1 VDTALA
7 LKQPLDAT
15 LTALG
20 ALAWTA
26 GVQVPV
32 FTATDTVSFLTVGQ
46 AAGNILNKAA
56 GDALYQPLDADLTAL
71 AANSADGFWAHTG
84 AGTGAA
90 RTLTAPAA
98 GLTITNPA
106 GTAGNPTF
114 ALANDLSALEGLG
127 STGIAVRS
135 AADTWVQRSI
145 AVGSRLSVADPTGA
159 AGNPTISISNTNLIA
174 IADVTSAADK
184 LFYFTGAGTGAV
196 TDLSSFARTFLD
208 DTTGG
213 GVLTTL
219 GVSAFAQTLLD
230 DTTAAA
236 FMTTLGFSTFV
247 ENNVIALAT
256 AAAGRTLFLGVVE
269 TLSSDAN
276 SNTIPG
282 SAGFKTIET
291 TTLTAN
297 RNRNLAVTNA
307 VAGDI
312 YEYRRTSA
320 DAFTRQ
326 IRDSAANNL
335 GAAVPIN
342 ITARFL
348 FNGTDWINWGRSAS

>member
-1 VDTALA
+1 MAAEDI
-7 LKQPLDAT
+7 AT
-15 LTALG
+15 YATVAALG
-20 ALAWTA
+20 
-26 GVQVPV
+26 GKQ
-32 FTATDTVSFLTVGQ
+32 D
-46 AAGNILNKAA
+46 
-56 GDALYQPLDADLTAL
+56 LDSDLSAL
-71 AANSADGFWAHTG
+71 AANGTNGFWAHTG

-135 AADTWVQRSI
+135 ASDTWVQRSV
-145 AVGSRLSVADPTGA
+145 AAGAGVGVTNGDGVS
-159 AGNPTISISNTNLIA
+159 GNPTVA
-174 IADVTSAADK
+174 ITDAELVALMGVTAAADA
-184 LFYFTGAGTGAV
+184 LPYFTSTTAAAV
-196 TDLSSFARTFLD
+196 TTLSSFARTILD

-219 GVSAFAQTLLD
+219 GVTAFVQTLLD
-230 DTTAAA
+230 DTTQAA
-236 FMTTLGFSTFV
+236 FLATLGTTTVGS
-247 ENNVIALAT
+247 ALLQ
-256 AAAGRTLFLGVVE
+256 AASPGAARTTISGGVE

-276 SNTIPG
+276 SNIAPASTPN
-282 SAGFKTIET
+282 FKTVET
-291 TTLTAN
+291 TTLTGN

-320 DAFTRQ
+320 DAFARQ

-348 FNGTDWINWGRSAS
+348 FNGTDWINWGRSSS

>member
-1 VDTALA
+1 MAAEDI
-7 LKQPLDAT
+7 AT
-15 LTALG
+15 YATVAALG
-20 ALAWTA
+20 
-26 GVQVPV
+26 GKQ
-32 FTATDTVSFLTVGQ
+32 D
-46 AAGNILNKAA
+46 
-56 GDALYQPLDADLTAL
+56 LDSDLSAL
-71 AANSADGFWAHTG
+71 AANGTNGFWAHTG

-184 LFYFTGAGTGAV
+184 LFYFTGSGTGTV
-196 TDLSSFARTFLD
+196 TDLSSFSRTVLD
-208 DTTGG
+208 DTTAGG
-213 GVLTTL
+213 WLTTL
-219 GVSAFAQTLLD
+219 GV
-230 DTTAAA
+230 TAAA
-236 FMTTLGFSTFV
+236 QSILDDASTDAILATLGGTTKGLELFK
-247 ENNVIALAT
+247 AT
-256 AAAGRTLFLGVVE
+256 TGGVARTSLFGGVE
-269 TLSSDAN
+269 TLNSDAN
-276 SNTIPG
+276 SNFTFG
-282 SAGFKTIET
+282 VNGLKTIET

-297 RNRNLAVTNA
+297 RTRNLAVTNA

-320 DAFTRQ
+320 DAFNRQ
-326 IRDSAANNL
+326 IRDSTGANL
-335 GAAVPIN
+335 GATVPVN
-342 ITARFL
+342 VTARFL